1 MATYQDILD
10 GLRVALHAPT
20 TEVTDP
26 QALTLCQMSIR
37 KLNGM
42 GVLLNQND
50 GTITLAEDTYG
61 YLIPGGYTWISK
73 LEYEDMT
80 LADEFWEEVPG
91 FHWRTTLPTAGLP
104 EIEFRKDAF
113 DLRTSSPGN
122 VVRITGQAKAAE
134 PATLDTTV
142 AVELVGVVQ
151 DTLSTLILGRLSMGQ
166 SELSRDRGFQRR
178 EEKTALVELSMALP
192 DFRVFPN
199 SRRVPGR

>member
-26 QALTLCQMSIR
+26 QALTLCEVAIR

-42 GVLLNQND
+42 GVLLDQD
-50 GTITLAEDTYG
+50 DATITLLEDTYR
-61 YLIPGGYTWISK
+61 YNVPADYTWIRK

-91 FHWRTTLPTAGLP
+91 FHWGLILTSGTP
-104 EIEFRKDAF
+104 QFEFQKGAF

-122 VVRITGQAKAAE
+122 DVRITGQAKAAV
-134 PATLDTTV
+134 PTDLAGTV
-142 AVELVGVVQ
+142 PDELVGVFQ
-151 DTLSTLILGRLSMGQ
+151 DALSTLILGRLSMGQ